1 MLCGFLPETRMPA
14 KRKPMRKIKDVL
26 RLKFEAGLSHERT
39 AIAVGV
45 SKGAVNKYLK
55 RAAQAGIVWPLDALL
70 DESALAGLLFAK
82 TATPAP
88 GYALPDFAHIH
99 QELKRK
105 GVTLTLLWEE
115 YCSAHPDNAYR
126 YSQFCW
132 HYSRYRD
139 TLRRSM
145 RQVHRAGEKLFIDYC
160 GSTVPIIDA
169 DSGEIRAA
177 QIFVAV
183 LGASHYTYAEATWT
197 QSLPDFIGSHVRCF
211 EFLGAVPALLVP
223 DNLKSGVKQACRYE
237 PEANSTYADL
247 ARHYGTAIL
256 PARVSSARQSRSRRR
271 SAAGAALDS
280 GAASQPPIL
289 LLGRA
294 QCCDPRTAGRV
305 EPSAL

>member
-1 MLCGFLPETRMPA
+1 L
-14 KRKPMRKIKDVL
+14 VL
-26 RLKFEAGLSHERT
+26 RH
-39 AIAVGV
+39 
-45 SKGAVNKYLK
+45 N
-55 RAAQAGIVWPLDALL
+55 
-70 DESALAGLLFAK
+70 
-82 TATPAP
+82 
-88 GYALPDFAHIH
+88 H
-99 QELKRK
+99 
-105 GVTLTLLWEE
+105 TL
-115 YCSAHPDNAYR
+115 
-126 YSQFCW
+126 
-132 HYSRYRD
+132 
-139 TLRRSM
+139 
-145 RQVHRAGEKLFIDYC
+145 GEKLFVDYAVH
-160 GSTVPIIDA
+160 TVGVTDRHT
-169 DSGEIRAA
+169 GEIRQA

-183 LGASHYTYAEATWT
+183 LGASNYTYAEATWT

-271 SAAGAALDS
+271 SAAGAALDP

-289 LLGRA
+289 LIGRA